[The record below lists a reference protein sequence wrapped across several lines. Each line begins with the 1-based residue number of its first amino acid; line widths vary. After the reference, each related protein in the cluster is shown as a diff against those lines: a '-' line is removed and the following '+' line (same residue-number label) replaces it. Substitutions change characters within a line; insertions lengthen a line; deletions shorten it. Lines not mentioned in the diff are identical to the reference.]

1 MLNCRRRELWKTW
14 CSILL
19 FVIST
24 VPLEY
29 LSNAHLVNYVMLN
42 RLLLLMYLPDYLNDL
57 AGRYFKNIGVQRT
70 WLLFFTMGM
79 AAHLCA
85 CGFYFVA
92 YQEAINGVTGTWP
105 EAAGIWIV
113 TVENAE
119 AAVTM
124 TTSIT
129 EAYITSLYWACVT
142 QVSTGFGDIVPLH
155 ISETVCCIISMFVGV
170 IITALTIANIQSLVT
185 SIDAPRLNFQRKM
198 EMINKYMSH
207 RHLPKGLKDRVLAFY
222 DYQWAM
228 LKGANEAEILLELP
242 QTLQQQVTNFMSRV
256 SKAYFCR

>member
-1 MLNCRRRELWKTW
+1 
-14 CSILL
+14 
-19 FVIST
+19 
-24 VPLEY
+24 
-29 LSNAHLVNYVMLN
+29 
-42 RLLLLMYLPDYLNDL
+42 
-57 AGRYFKNIGVQRT
+57 
-70 WLLFFTMGM
+70 
-79 AAHLCA
+79 
-85 CGFYFVA
+85 
-92 YQEAINGVTGTWP
+92 
-105 EAAGIWIV
+105 
-113 TVENAE
+113 
-119 AAVTM
+119 
-124 TTSIT
+124 
-129 EAYITSLYWACVT
+129 
-142 QVSTGFGDIVPLH
+142 
-155 ISETVCCIISMFVGV
+155 MFVGV